1 MSDFVTRPSS
11 SPKRVKKT
19 NRKFCNG
26 IVNLVVLV
34 YERDLPSFETYSQ
47 LTPVASLSSVVSLV
61 YPAIRTGQL

>member
-19 NRKFCNG
+19 NRKFCGG
-26 IVNLVVLV
+26 IVNQVVQV
-34 YERDLPSFETYSQ
+34 NERDLPSFETYSQ
-47 LTPVASLSSVVSLV
+47 QVPVASLSSVGSLV